1 MILRLIIAL
10 ARWTWGISPAFIKPD
25 RINEAY
31 AFTMAFGVIMDIAIV
46 AFAILAFV
54 DWYNRRKR
62 EGGAK

>member
-1 MILRLIIAL
+1 MILRLIIAF

-31 AFTMAFGVIMDIAIV
+31 GIIMSFGVIIDSTIV

-62 EGGAK
+62 EGGDK

>member
-31 AFTMAFGVIMDIAIV
+31 AVTMAFGVIMDIAIV
-46 AFAILAFV
+46 AFAILAFG